1 MKYILVSILVLFF
14 VGCDSEKEV
23 TEEQNSIG
31 NIIIDDAYVV
41 LDNDKIMKQYR
52 DFNQHLLD
60 DFDIDFRTITTSD
73 DSDIDLFANSE
84 FKKLQKESRSHSG
97 KAILMVINTLQDKV
111 RLEVSMALEP
121 VYTDAFVSYI
131 ERKGFVPY
139 FRNDTIADAIYMAA
153 ELISDRAYDAQSG
166 KEFMPPMQS
175 KSIGAGAKTEAH
187 IGKKNLHEKKGDNV
201 LSSSSDTPMDV
212 LKKYLASVKAYNTNP
227 NLDIYTDATKKFF
240 SGHTVTKINQDN
252 EIRFL
257 TPCMDSKEVKYAVD
271 GVHAVALNDPENQRK
286 CSPYFFKKEQGSWKL
301 DIATMAQILHFNTTM
316 EFSFDEKK
324 RLEGE
329 AKYYAFA
336 FDGYSLDTYGY
347 PHKYVK
353 KDNKWDKYRWKYTC
367 GGYLHP
373 GDRKDDVRCW
383 LKNALPGGP
392 IDVRLGLEPWD
403 KIYGFGEGTGAKK
416 NVTIRELIDYLNSV
430 PSGEVAT
437 VILEHYYLNG
447 KETNNFDAILN
458 PNVEV
463 RYETRQG
470 IAP

>member
-1 MKYILVSILVLFF
+1 MRYILVSILILFL
-14 VGCDSEKEV
+14 VGCESKQEV
-23 TEEQNSIG
+23 TDEQNSIE
-31 NIIIDDAYVV
+31 NIIIDNAYVV

-60 DFDIDFRTITTSD
+60 TFDIDFRTITTSD
-73 DSDIDLFANSE
+73 EGDIDLFANSE
-84 FKKLQKESRSHSG
+84 FKRLQKESRSHSG

-153 ELISDRAYDAQSG
+153 ELISDRAYDAQSV

-187 IGKKNLHEKKGDNV
+187 IGKSNLHEKKGNNV

-257 TPCMDSKEVKYAVD
+257 TPCMDSKDVKYAAD
-271 GVHAVALNDPENQRK
+271 GMHAVLLNNPVKQRK

-301 DIATMAQILHFNTTM
+301 DIATMAQILRFNTTM
-316 EFSFDEKK
+316 QWHFNMKE
-324 RLEGE
+324 RLKGE

-336 FDGYSLDTYGY
+336 FDGYGIDRNAFPTIVGKYKKPKDARWGFKSGIWYKPGENPKTQSRCRITYVWADS
-347 PHKYVK
+347 P
-353 KDNKWDKYRWKYTC
+353 
-367 GGYLHP
+367 
-373 GDRKDDVRCW
+373 
-383 LKNALPGGP
+383 AFM
-392 IDVRLGLEPWD
+392 RLGLEPND
-403 KIYGFGEGTGAKK
+403 YILSVGKGMNKRENIYYEDFM
-416 NVTIRELIDYLNSV
+416 DYMASV
-430 PSGEVAT
+430 PSGALVS
-437 VILEHYYLNG
+437 I
-447 KETNNFDAILN
+447 
-458 PNVEV
+458 EV
-463 RYETRQG
+463 RHYDQDTKSRYRVVREG